1 MIPARAIGTP
11 TSRESALAL
20 AEMAHCTTRRRHEGN
35 GTTGRGVFGDPLA
48 RKGAEVRHEDDE
60 YEYQHD
66 AQDAHEA
73 GWRYTPGAYGGW
85 WRKHHNEED
94 EYL

>member
-1 MIPARAIGTP
+1 M
-11 TSRESALAL
+11 
-20 AEMAHCTTRRRHEGN
+20 
-35 GTTGRGVFGDPLA
+35 
-48 RKGAEVRHEDDE
+48 RHEDDE
-60 YEYQHD
+60 TEYRHD

-85 WRKHHNEED
+85 WRFRHHEED

>member
-1 MIPARAIGTP
+1 M
-11 TSRESALAL
+11 
-20 AEMAHCTTRRRHEGN
+20 
-35 GTTGRGVFGDPLA
+35 
-48 RKGAEVRHEDDE
+48 RHEDDE
-60 YEYQHD
+60 AEYRH
-66 AQDAHEA
+66 AEQDAHEE

>member
-1 MIPARAIGTP
+1 MSLYPHWPRG
-11 TSRESALAL
+11 AL
-20 AEMAHCTTRRRHEGN
+20 HEG
-35 GTTGRGVFGDPLA
+35 GQM
-48 RKGAEVRHEDDE
+48 RHEDDE
-60 YEYQHD
+60 AEYQHD